1 MAYNARLPHGLEVPA
16 VLHRGAEGG
25 GGSNRRGK
33 VGTILALAWK
43 LLLRFGVWPDIGNRL
58 EQVITCPQFSLLI
71 F

>member
-1 MAYNARLPHGLEVPA
+1 VAYNARLPSGLEVPA

-43 LLLRFGVWPDIGNRL
+43 LLLWLRVRSDICDCL
-58 EQVITCPQFSLLI
+58 KQVITRPQFSSVR
-71 F
+71 

>member
-1 MAYNARLPHGLEVPA
+1 MAYNARLPSGLEVPA

-43 LLLRFGVWPDIGNRL
+43 LLLWLRVRSDICDCL
-58 EQVITCPQFSLLI
+58 KQVVASPEFSRDR
-71 F
+71 